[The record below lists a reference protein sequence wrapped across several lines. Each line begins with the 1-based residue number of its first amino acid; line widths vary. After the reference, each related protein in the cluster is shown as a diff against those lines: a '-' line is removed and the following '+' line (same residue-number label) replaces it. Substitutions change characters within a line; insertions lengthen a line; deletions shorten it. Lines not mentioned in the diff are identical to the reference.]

1 MRLRT
6 PNASRA
12 HAPLVMKSVGF
23 LLALFVSSSAA
34 AQLPKLEQDSKLPQL
49 SQESKD
55 EKEKAQKELEKKAL
69 QLLDDTLQSAQVL
82 KLAENR
88 AVIRAQAADLLWKR
102 DEKRARAL
110 FRDAITDLVAARG
123 EAAKNERANWMLA
136 ELRPRLL
143 YMIAARDPQLALDLL
158 RESRP
163 ASNDDAAQ
171 SPWVRS
177 QEQNLEQAIAAQAA
191 ENDPKLA
198 LKMAEEGLE
207 KGVNFGV
214 LSVLERLRQKDPEAA
229 TRLASEVVGK
239 LQSENLSGGR
249 EAAPVAMAL
258 LHNALLPDSPQRY
271 FFGGP
276 DSQPRSSEKPKPLV
290 LEDSDVRALAE
301 LGTTGAL

>member
-123 EAAKNERANWMLA
+123 EAAKNDRASWMLA
-136 ELRPRLL
+136 QLRPRLL

-163 ASNDDAAQ
+163 ASNADAAQ
-171 SPWVRS
+171 SSWAGS

-214 LSVLERLRQKDPEAA
+214 LNVLERLRQKDPESAKK
-229 TRLASEVVGK
+229 LAGELVEK
-239 LQSENLSGGR
+239 LQGETLSRGQ
-249 EAAPVAMAL
+249 EASLVAVSL
-258 LHNALLPDSPQRY
+258 LRTVLMPQSPQQY
-271 FFGGP
+271 FFGPPPPSGP
-276 DSQPRSSEKPKPLV
+276 AEKPKPLV
-290 LEDSDVRALAE
+290 LEDGDLRTLAE
-301 LGTTGAL
+301 IVTS